1 MSAIHAVRGR
11 VVTPNKIIVDGAV
24 VIAGDAIV
32 WVGEA
37 TKAAEAGFE
46 AEVRAAKSPTEGHYV
61 IPGLVDLHCHG
72 GGGASF
78 PDADSKDEAQK
89 AILEHRRHGTT
100 SLVASL
106 VTATPK
112 ILREQT
118 ELVADL
124 CAAGELEG
132 IHFEGPFLAQGRC
145 GAQNPEAIQT
155 PNPALAR
162 ELMIASRG
170 YAVSM
175 TVAPEKPYTIGPG
188 SVCEVLIESGAIPSF
203 GHTDATSTQ
212 MKAALRY
219 GRDELTQ
226 AIKPRSRHL
235 TATHLFNAMPPLDHR
250 NPGPILE
257 LLSDAAAGG
266 VIVELIGDGA
276 HVHPDTVRCVYEL
289 IGREQIVFVTDAM
302 AAAGMEDGEYELGGI
317 TAEVKDGIAYVQ
329 GNEGHMAGGTKHLLD
344 VVRISAKGGIPLVD
358 AIYCASV
365 NPARV
370 LGDDT
375 LGALA
380 EGKRADLAIVT
391 DELEPVKVM
400 RKGQWVD

>member
-11 VVTPNKIIVDGAV
+11 VVTPNSIIVDGAV

-37 TKAAEAGFE
+37 TEAAAAGYE
-46 AEVRAAKSPTEGHYV
+46 EEIRAAKAPTEGHYV
-61 IPGLVDLHCHG
+61 LPGLVDIHCHG
-72 GGGASF
+72 GGGESF
-78 PDADSKDEAQK
+78 PEAPDKEAAMK
-89 AILEHRRHGTT
+89 AVLEHRRHGTT

-118 ELVADL
+118 ELLADL
-124 CAAGELEG
+124 CAAGELAG
-132 IHFEGPFLAQGRC
+132 IHFEGPFLSQCRC

-170 YAVSM
+170 YAVTM
-175 TVAPEKPYTIGPG
+175 TIAPEKPYTTGPG
-188 SVCEVLIESGAIPSF
+188 SVCEVLIESGALPSF
-203 GHTDATSTQ
+203 GHTDATSVQ
-212 MKAALRY
+212 MKNALKY

-226 AIKPRSRHL
+226 AVKPRSRHV
-235 TATHLFNAMPPLDHR
+235 TATHLFNGMPPLHHR

-257 LLSDAAAGG
+257 LLADAAAGG
-266 VIVELIGDGA
+266 VVVELIGDGD
-276 HVHPDTVRCVYEL
+276 HLDPDTVRCVYEL

-302 AAAGMEDGEYELGGI
+302 AAAGMEDGDYVLGGLAV
-317 TAEVKDGIAYVQ
+317 TVKDGVAKLT
-329 GNEGHMAGGTKHLLD
+329 GSDAMAGGTKHLLD

-358 AIYCASV
+358 AVYCAAT

-375 LGALA
+375 LGALEA
-380 EGKRADLAIVT
+380 GRQADLVIAS
-391 DELEPVKVM
+391 DELAPVRVM